1 MELQKKRYNDF
12 NRDDIVR
19 YLEAG
24 GAGNDEGL
32 LLTEK
37 QTELFKRWEFAAEK
51 IRERKYK
58 REQIAAFIQG
68 AFQVSRDT
76 AMRDIV
82 NAEYV
87 FAASAPLNK
96 QFLIQNRI
104 ELLQIKINECYI
116 SKDYLNA
123 GLLEKTLQ
131 KYIDIYPETKPV
143 RSKHI
148 INYVIQQ
155 NTMNVT
161 NITIEQASWEADD
174 MAKQLEGYND
184 K

>member
-12 NRDDIVR
+12 NRDDILH

-24 GAGNDEGL
+24 GDGNDEGIVL
-32 LLTEK
+32 SEK
-37 QTELFKRWEFAAEK
+37 QIDLYNRWQFAAEK

-58 REQIAAFIQG
+58 REQIALFIQG
-68 AFQVSRDT
+68 AFKVSRDT

-104 ELLQIKINECYI
+104 EFLQIKINECYI
-116 SKDYLNA
+116 SKDYFNA
-123 GLLEKTLQ
+123 AQLEKVLQ
-131 KYIDIYPETKPV
+131 KYIDSYPETTPV
-143 RSKHI
+143 RSPKI
-148 INYVIQQ
+148 INYIFQQ
-155 NTMNVT
+155 NNMNVT
-161 NITIEQASWEADD
+161 TMTADEAFQQADQVLKD
-174 MAKQLEGYND
+174 MDSND
-184 K
+184 KL